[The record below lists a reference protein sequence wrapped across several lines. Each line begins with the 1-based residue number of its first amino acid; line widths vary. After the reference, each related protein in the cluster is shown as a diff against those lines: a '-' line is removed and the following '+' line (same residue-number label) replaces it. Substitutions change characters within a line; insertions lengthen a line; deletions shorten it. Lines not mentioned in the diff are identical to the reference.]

1 MIRVSF
7 RMRQGQLIGFSLTGH
22 AEAGPAGEDI
32 VCAAVSSA
40 AYMTANTVTD
50 VLHVPA
56 QIAVE
61 EGHMELSVPGDP
73 TVCQAILSG
82 FRLHILALQDQYPAH
97 IGVTDTTE

>member
-1 MIRVSF
+1 MIKVRF
-7 RMRQGQLIGFSLTGH
+7 RMRQGQLTGFSLTGH

-50 VLHVPA
+50 VLHIPA
-56 QIAVE
+56 EVAVD
-61 EGHMELSVPGDP
+61 EGYMELTVPGDP
-73 TVCQAILSG
+73 AACQALLSG

-97 IGVTDTTE
+97 IRATDTTE